1 MFTAGYLQLHETQ
14 GIGREALR
22 PCWRTRRAFLPKKRR
37 CPTRIQE
44 GLARPGRSPCLVCA
58 QGAKEAV
65 EGQKSYRRH
74 HPYGLRNCCP
84 PGSKAS
90 TPQVASIGHRGIGDH
105 VSAVVEELQHGVHAP
120 ATVFSD
126 RSARTGESAN
136 PQETPATE
144 PHAIRGFGFSQ
155 RLAGTAP
162 RWREVETRPHPPVIK
177 TVKGKRLNSPFS
189 DRSACPSST
198 YEQQSAS

>member
-1 MFTAGYLQLHETQ
+1 MQGWKIFFKGERLALAGASGLPKFERRCRLAVLFTAGHLQLHETQ

-44 GLARPGRSPCLVCA
+44 GLAWPGGSPCLVCA

-84 PGSKAS
+84 P
-90 TPQVASIGHRGIGDH
+90 
-105 VSAVVEELQHGVHAP
+105 
-120 ATVFSD
+120 
-126 RSARTGESAN
+126 
-136 PQETPATE
+136 
-144 PHAIRGFGFSQ
+144 
-155 RLAGTAP
+155 
-162 RWREVETRPHPPVIK
+162 
-177 TVKGKRLNSPFS
+177 
-189 DRSACPSST
+189 
-198 YEQQSAS
+198 